1 MNVLQVLL
9 VTTTLYFIG
18 VAVWVMKMEDII
30 EAASERR
37 AGNGG
42 GR

>member
-9 VTTTLYFIG
+9 VTTTLYFIA
-18 VAVWVMKMEDII
+18 VAIWVLKIEDVL
-30 EAASERR
+30 EESNERR
-37 AGNGG
+37 AGDGG